1 MLTFFGVADSVAD
14 GMPEQIGV
22 IEFDHGVPP
31 KITNLLGRSPYLETR
46 LCPVSNDVSN
56 TRQINQPSADPTP
69 ERLVSNSGSLAC
81 H

>member
-1 MLTFFGVADSVAD
+1 
-14 GMPEQIGV
+14 
-22 IEFDHGVPP
+22 
-31 KITNLLGRSPYLETR
+31 
-46 LCPVSNDVSN
+46 VSNDVSN